1 MFTLHGGNMSEA
13 QIKQFNDF
21 VERVIREHGT
31 CKIADQDQT
40 PVRIAVFE
48 ADCYR
53 ADDSI
58 DGFVGWW
65 NDDHGITTH
74 AATPWEVFSD
84 MP

>member
-1 MFTLHGGNMSEA
+1 MTDA
-13 QIKQFNDF
+13 QVKQFNDF
-21 VERVIREHGT
+21 VVNTIREHGT

-53 ADDSI
+53 GDDSI

-65 NDDHGITTH
+65 NDDHSHTTH
-74 AATPWEVFSD
+74 ADTPWKVFEN

>member
-1 MFTLHGGNMSEA
+1 MEEKFNA
-13 QIKQFNDF
+13 FVIKN
-21 VERVIREHGT
+21 IREHGT

-40 PVRIAVFE
+40 PVRIACFE
-48 ADCYR
+48 ADSYR

-65 NDDHGITTH
+65 NDDHSQMTY
-74 AATPWEVFSD
+74 AETPWKVFEN

>member
-1 MFTLHGGNMSEA
+1 MANNIMEKEYI
-13 QIKQFNDF
+13 QQFNSF
-21 VERVIREHGT
+21 VINKIREHGT

-48 ADCYR
+48 ADSYR

-65 NDDHGITTH
+65 NDDHSQMTY
-74 AATPWEVFSD
+74 AETPWKVFEN

>member
-1 MFTLHGGNMSEA
+1 MSE
-13 QIKQFNDF
+13 QKIKKFNQF

-31 CKIADQDQT
+31 CKIADQDQS

-53 ADDSI
+53 GDDSI

-65 NDDHGITTH
+65 NDDHSHTTH
-74 AATPWEVFSD
+74 ADTPWKVFEN